1 MKTTL
6 ILSVLALIVHV
17 ALGNCCVYTPDNT
30 CGSCRSYG
38 GAWCSSSSGNCSNC
52 SGKWCAGA
60 AAEPE
65 PEPEPEP
72 VNHYQTGNT
81 LTEHMFEVN
90 SVQHYFYASN
100 WDQTQCANYINC
112 DTTRFTITALT
123 EATTHTIFCAN
134 FGHNTL

>member
-6 ILSVLALIVHV
+6 LLSVLALFVHI
-17 ALGNCCVYTPDNT
+17 ALGNCCTYTPDNT
-30 CGSCRSYG
+30 CGGCQTWSPSN
-38 GAWCSSSSGNCSNC
+38 WCNTSRGNCNSC
-52 SGKWCAGA
+52 GTWCTGN
-60 AAEPE
+60 AEE
-65 PEPEPEP
+65 AEPEP

-100 WDQTQCANYINC
+100 WDSTQCANYINC

-134 FGHNTL
+134 FGHNTLE